1 MKIAHKN
8 LLLLLLLLVFSFQN
22 FLTEIPSNAALTTI
36 VRGTIKDEVTLK
48 PIDGAIIST
57 SGIGATI
64 SVNGE
69 FLFGEIPG
77 TWTLVARAEG
87 YETYKQEITVGE
99 TDEFVRIDILMVPR
113 DDAIT
118 SICPSE
124 LLYREHSAESQLL
137 RSIRDNVLSKS
148 PEGKEL
154 IKLYYQWSPV
164 IVKAMEADEE
174 CKQEVKDIVDEILP
188 IIGGEQ

>member
-1 MKIAHKN
+1 MKIAQKN
-8 LLLLLLLLVFSFQN
+8 LLLFLLLLVFSFQI

-36 VRGTIKDEVTLK
+36 VRGTIKDEVTLE
-48 PIDGAIIST
+48 PIGGAVIST

-64 SVNGE
+64 SVNGA
-69 FLFGEIPG
+69 FLFVEIPG

-124 LLYREHSAESQLL
+124 LLYREHPTKTKLI
-137 RSIRDNVLSKS
+137 RSLRDNVLSKTK
-148 PEGKEL
+148 EGREL
-154 IKLYYQWSPV
+154 IKLYYQWSPM
-164 IVKAMEADEE
+164 IVRAMKADEE
-174 CKQEVKDIVDEILP
+174 LKQEVKDLVDGVLGA
-188 IIGGEQ
+188 IGE